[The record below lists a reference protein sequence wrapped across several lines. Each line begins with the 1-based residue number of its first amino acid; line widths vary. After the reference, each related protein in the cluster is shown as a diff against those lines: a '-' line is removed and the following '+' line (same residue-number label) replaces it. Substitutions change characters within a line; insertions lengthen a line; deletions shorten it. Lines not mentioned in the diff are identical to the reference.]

1 MVEQEAKSWCVY
13 ILSCA
18 DGTLYTGATNDLEN
32 RLEVHNLGNGARYTR
47 SRTPVTLIYSEAC
60 DSRSDA
66 LSREYAIK
74 QLTRQQKLTL
84 ANRV

>member
-60 DSRSDA
+60 DSRSAA